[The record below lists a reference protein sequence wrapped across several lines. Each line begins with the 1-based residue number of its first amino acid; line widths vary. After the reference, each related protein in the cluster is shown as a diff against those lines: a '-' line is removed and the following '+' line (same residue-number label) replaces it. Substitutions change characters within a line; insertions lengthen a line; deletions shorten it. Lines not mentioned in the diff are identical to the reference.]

1 MWTKVVPLLADTL
14 HHSTYGDSLLR
25 FLLIAAALA
34 PPAPAGTLEGQ
45 VVGIVDGDTI
55 DILDSAKKQHRIRFD
70 GIDAPERG
78 QPFSRRSQSTLSE
91 LVFGKT
97 VKVELK
103 GTDRYDR
110 DVGRIY
116 IEGRD
121 VGLAMLE
128 AGMAWQFTKYDQSK
142 EYANGEASARAAQR
156 GLWSDR
162 APVPPWEWRKL
173 SKAER
178 DKRRSPTSIK

>member
-1 MWTKVVPLLADTL
+1 V
-14 HHSTYGDSLLR
+14 LR

-34 PPAPAGTLEGQ
+34 PHAPAGTLEGH

-55 DILDSAKKQHRIRFD
+55 DILDGDKKQHRIRFD

-78 QPFSRRSQSTLSE
+78 QPFSAKAKSTLGD
-91 LVFGKT
+91 LVFRKT
-97 VKVELK
+97 VKVETK
-103 GTDRYDR
+103 GSDRYDR
-110 DVGRIY
+110 TVGRIY
-116 IEGRD
+116 LDGKDIGM
-121 VGLAMLE
+121 AMLE
-128 AGMAWQFTKYDQSK
+128 AGMAWQFTKYDQSR
-142 EYANGEASARAAQR
+142 EYADTQASAQAAQR

-178 DKRRSPTSIK
+178 DKRRSPTSTK